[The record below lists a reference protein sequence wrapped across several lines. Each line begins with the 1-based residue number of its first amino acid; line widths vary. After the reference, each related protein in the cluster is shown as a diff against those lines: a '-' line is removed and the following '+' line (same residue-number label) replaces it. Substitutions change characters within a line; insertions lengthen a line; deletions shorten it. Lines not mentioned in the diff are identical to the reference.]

1 MNKLKIKIIL
11 ASVRQVRFGD
21 KPAKWIYDIA
31 ERMEE
36 LSPEILDLL
45 NHQLPMFAEVV
56 SPAYTQG
63 EYRLK
68 EANVWAKKIAE
79 ADDSKDPK
87 FQKTILPCAPLCH
100 KSILPAYRQSGP
112 V

>member
-11 ASVRQVRFGD
+11 ASVRQGRFGD

-45 NHQLPMFAEVV
+45 NHQLPMFAEAV
-56 SPAYTQG
+56 SPAYTHG
-63 EYRLK
+63 VHINAPWNLVE
-68 EANVWAKKIAE
+68 
-79 ADDSKDPK
+79 KDGTPK
-87 FQKTILPCAPLCH
+87 FGVLDTYKDSAENLLTQLTWWARALKNA
-100 KSILPAYRQSGP
+100 REE
-112 V
+112 